1 MSECG
6 FENLRLKTRDKSG
19 VNLLSFRLLIGVVIY
34 QFEVLRIM
42 LRSSKIVNFEYLP
55 PRDNEKSKFRF

>member
-1 MSECG
+1 MGECG
-6 FENLRLKTRDKSG
+6 FENLGLKTRDKGS
-19 VNLLSFRLLIGVVIY
+19 VNLLSFRLLTDVVIC

-55 PRDNEKSKFRF
+55 PRDNEKSKF

>member
-1 MSECG
+1 MGECG
-6 FENLRLKTRDKSG
+6 FENLRLKTRDKSD

-42 LRSSKIVNFEYLP
+42 LRSSKIANFEYLP
-55 PRDNEKSKFRF
+55 PRDNEKSKF

>member
-1 MSECG
+1 MGECG
-6 FENLRLKTRDKSG
+6 FENLRLKTWDESD

-55 PRDNEKSKFRF
+55 PRDNEKSKF

>member
-1 MSECG
+1 MGECG
-6 FENLRLKTRDKSG
+6 FENLRLKTRSKSG
-19 VNLLSFRLLIGVVIY
+19 ANLLSFRLLIDVVIY

-55 PRDNEKSKFRF
+55 PRDNEKSKF

>member
-1 MSECG
+1 MCECG
-6 FENLRLKTRDKSG
+6 FENLGLKTQGKNS

-34 QFEVLRIM
+34 QFGVLRIM

>member
-42 LRSSKIVNFEYLP
+42 LRSSKIANFEYLP
-55 PRDNEKSKFRF
+55 PRDNEKSKF

>member
-1 MSECG
+1 MSECR
-6 FENLRLKTRDKSG
+6 FENLRLKTRGKSC
-19 VNLLSFRLLIGVVIY
+19 VNLLSFRLLIDVVIY

-55 PRDNEKSKFRF
+55 PRDNEKSKF

>member
-1 MSECG
+1 MGECG
-6 FENLRLKTRDKSG
+6 FENLRLKTQGKSG

-34 QFEVLRIM
+34 QFGVLRIM

-55 PRDNEKSKFRF
+55 PRDNEKSKF